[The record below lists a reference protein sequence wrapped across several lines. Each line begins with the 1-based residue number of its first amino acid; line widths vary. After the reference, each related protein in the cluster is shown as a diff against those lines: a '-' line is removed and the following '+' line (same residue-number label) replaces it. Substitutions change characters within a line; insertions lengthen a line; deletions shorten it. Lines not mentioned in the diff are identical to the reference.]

1 MTDSPETTPVK
12 TPEQIAIDLQYVGAL
27 NRIGATIS
35 VAKTQII
42 ELLMDVLEQRVDLEH
57 EQDQTIL
64 EKVAGVAHLIKMSD
78 EFAKKSLT
86 DLNAKITNVSPE
98 FKIDVD
104 KLQPAKLKTD
114 EPVKE

>member
-1 MTDSPETTPVK
+1 MTDSPEATPVK
-12 TPEQIAIDLQYVGAL
+12 SPEQIAIDLEYVATL

-42 ELLMDVLEQRVDLEH
+42 ELLMDVLEKRVDLEH
-57 EQDQTIL
+57 EEDQEVL

-78 EFAKKSLT
+78 EFAKKSLN
-86 DLNAKITNVSPE
+86 DLNARITDVSPN

-104 KLQPAKLKTD
+104 KLQPATLGTNESD
-114 EPVKE
+114 EK